1 MYNLRNSNTGFD
13 EVEAGN
19 ILRWFSGVLISGP
32 TLELTPYDNVGSF
45 EFYLSYAVKNELA
58 ITLDTGHLHPTE
70 FVSDK
75 ISAVIPYLN
84 DRVLHLSRGIR
95 WDSDLNDELIAIMA
109 EIVRVDAIDKVHIDT
124 DFFDGFINR
133 VGVLAIG
140 ARVVSEAFLSE
151 VRSELI
157 SGAYY
162 ILCGIEEKKFQKKK
176 VRSEYWEFQ
185 L

>member
-1 MYNLRNSNTGFD
+1 MIQWRANFRPYFG
-13 EVEAGN
+13 
-19 ILRWFSGVLISGP
+19 
-32 TLELTPYDNVGSF
+32 LTPYDNVGSF

-58 ITLDTGHLHPTE
+58 ITLDTRYLHPTE

-84 DRVLHLSRGIR
+84 DKVLHLSRGIG

-109 EIVRVDAIDKVHIDT
+109 EIVRADAIDKVHIDT
-124 DFFDGFINR
+124 DFFDGSINR
-133 VGVLAIG
+133 VGALAIG
-140 ARVVSEAFLSE
+140 ARAVSEAFLYE

-157 SGAYY
+157 SGAY

-176 VRSEYWEFQ
+176 VRSEYWESQ